1 MRLLPVLFAVT
12 VLLAGCAPDAND
24 PAPTPAP
31 PAPAT
36 EAPQAAAA
44 AGEPV
49 VEDAWIRSV
58 PPTSRMTAGYL
69 RIHNPGPQPLVIV
82 GAESPLFGSV
92 EVHGTTTVDGVS
104 RMRQQESVTVA
115 PGETASFEPGGLH
128 LMMMQATDAIPSS
141 GTIELSLVLADG
153 ERIEFRAPVGQP
165 AD

>member
-1 MRLLPVLFAVT
+1 MRLHPILFAFL

-24 PAPTPAP
+24 PAP
-31 PAPAT
+31 APAAD
-36 EAPQAAAA
+36 APQAAVA

-49 VEDAWIRSV
+49 VEGAWIRSV

-69 RIHNPGPQPLVIV
+69 RIHNPGPEPLVIV
-82 GAESPLFGSV
+82 GAESPLFGAV

-128 LMMMQATDAIPSS
+128 LMLMQATDAIPSD

-153 ERIEFRAPVGQP
+153 ERIQFRAPVGQP

>member
-1 MRLLPVLFAVT
+1 MKLLSVLLAAV
-12 VLLAGCAPDAND
+12 VLLAGCAPDATD
-24 PAPTPAP
+24 QA
-31 PAPAT
+31 PAPAAG
-36 EAPQAAAA
+36 APQADA

-49 VEDAWIRSV
+49 IEGAWIRSV

-69 RIHNPGPQPLVIV
+69 RIHNPGPEPLVIV

-92 EVHGTTTVDGVS
+92 EVHGTTTVDGMS

-128 LMMMQATDAIPSS
+128 LMLMQATDAIPSS
-141 GTIELSLVLADG
+141 GTVELSLVLADG
-153 ERIEFRAPVGQP
+153 GRIEFRAPVGQP